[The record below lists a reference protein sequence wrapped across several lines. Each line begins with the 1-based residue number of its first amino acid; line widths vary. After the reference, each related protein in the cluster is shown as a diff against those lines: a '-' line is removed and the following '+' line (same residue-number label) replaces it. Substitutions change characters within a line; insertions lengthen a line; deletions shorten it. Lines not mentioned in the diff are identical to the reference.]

1 MKNRITPHQFFNFLM
16 LNDADCLGSHINDMG
31 QQMLFFE
38 HPLEGEDANVIVAFP
53 EFKVAYNSG
62 FYDLED
68 MTSTYHSIGMFTTEP
83 DEDMDYVPYLFDVLD
98 KGLTMKFKFELS
110 TAEELIRTL
119 AVRKK
124 SAL

>member
-1 MKNRITPHQFFNFLM
+1 MSKMTPQMRFRL
-16 LNDADCLGSHINDMG
+16 LTEYKADCLGSHVNDMG
-31 QQMLFFE
+31 QHMLFFE
-38 HPLEGEDANVIVAFP
+38 HPLEGEMGEIVVAFP

-98 KGLTMKFKFELS
+98 KGLTMKFKFELN
-110 TAEELIRTL
+110 TAEEFVRTL

-124 SAL
+124 NAV